1 MYYDAVSV
9 SEIVCLCLFVLI
21 GAGCGDWTD
30 ANSAETLRPCQN
42 DDVAR
47 IKGEEGDPNT
57 CTRCAGKVRRPH
69 SLGLFLTFIDN
80 AFFL

>member
-1 MYYDAVSV
+1 M
-9 SEIVCLCLFVLI
+9 ELHIKILLFWKLKL

-42 DDVAR
+42 DDVAK

-57 CTRCAGKVRRPH
+57 CTRCSGKVNYFYFYLFPNDVDMGH
-69 SLGLFLTFIDN
+69 SIHT
-80 AFFL
+80 